1 MQLKKIKMRK
11 REWYRRALCDIIRR
25 CKMEKK
31 EIEFELKRETKNT
44 NRFQENNTGST
55 VIDTLYAQK
64 SVLRSKESKKLRVRV
79 EWE

>member
-1 MQLKKIKMRK
+1 
-11 REWYRRALCDIIRR
+11 
-25 CKMEKK
+25 MEKK